1 MVMSSIDPS
10 IRGSVNA
17 LSVALNERDSYTQAH
32 CNRVVML
39 AEALGKACGISEQD
53 RTYLR
58 ICALFH
64 DIGKLGVPDSV
75 LLKPGRLTPDEW
87 VLMKAHAEQG
97 ERIFR
102 ATEIAELERTAPIIR
117 HHHESYD
124 GSGYPDGLRGEA
136 IPPVCRILL
145 VVDGYDAM
153 GSSRPYHKARSHNEI
168 IGILESEEG
177 KKLDPFM
184 FRHFLKLIERSPLRV
199 N

>member
-1 MVMSSIDPS
+1 MAMSAIDRS

-32 CNRVVML
+32 CNRVLML
-39 AEALGKACGISEQD
+39 AEALGTACGISTED
-53 RTYLR
+53 HAHLR

-87 VLMKAHAEQG
+87 VLMKAHSEQG

-102 ATEIAELERTAPIIR
+102 ATEIAKLELTAPIIR

-124 GSGYPDGLRGEA
+124 GSGYPDGLKGEA
-136 IPPVCRILL
+136 IPPLSRILL
-145 VVDGYDAM
+145 VVDSYDAM
-153 GSSRPYHKARSHNEI
+153 GNLRPYQKARSHREI
-168 IGILESEEG
+168 INIMESEQG

-184 FRHFLKLIERSPLRV
+184 FGNFLRLIEHSALRV

>member
-1 MVMSSIDPS
+1 MVTSASNQS

-39 AEALGKACGISEQD
+39 AEALGTACGISAED
-53 RTYLR
+53 HAHLH

-75 LLKPGRLTPDEW
+75 LLKPGRLTPEEW

-102 ATEIAELERTAPIIR
+102 ATDIAELELTAPIIR

-124 GSGYPDGLRGEA
+124 GSGYPDGLKGEA
-136 IPPVCRILL
+136 IPPVSRILL

-153 GSSRPYHKARSHNEI
+153 GSSRPYHKARSHQEI
-168 IGILESEEG
+168 IGIMASEEG

-184 FRHFLKLIERSPLRV
+184 FRHFLQLIEHSSLRV

>member
-1 MVMSSIDPS
+1 MSAGNQS

-39 AEALGKACGISEQD
+39 AEALGTACGISAED
-53 RTYLR
+53 HAHLH

-75 LLKPGRLTPDEW
+75 LLKPGRLTPEEW

-102 ATEIAELERTAPIIR
+102 ATDIAELELTAPIIR
-117 HHHESYD
+117 HHDESYD
-124 GSGYPDGLRGEA
+124 GSGYPDGLKGEA
-136 IPPVCRILL
+136 IPPVSRILL
-145 VVDGYDAM
+145 VVDSYDAM
-153 GSSRPYHKARSHNEI
+153 GSSRPYHKARSHREI
-168 IGILESEEG
+168 INIMASEEG

-184 FRHFLKLIERSPLRV
+184 FGHFLRLIEHSSLRV